1 MIIAA
6 GALLF
11 LFGASIGF
19 VVALIFQQNIY
30 EEKLFREL
38 DERFLPIDA
47 KVTRLLRY
55 MRSMPTEKAPDTT
68 FSESEI
74 PTDPKK

>member
-47 KVTRLLRY
+47 KMTRLLRY
-55 MRSMPTEKAPDTT
+55 MRSMPTEKAPDVT